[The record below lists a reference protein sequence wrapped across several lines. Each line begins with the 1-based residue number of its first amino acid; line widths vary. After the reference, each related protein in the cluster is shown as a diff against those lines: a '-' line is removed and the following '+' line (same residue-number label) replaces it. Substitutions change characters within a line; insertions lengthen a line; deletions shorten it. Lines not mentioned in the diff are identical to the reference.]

1 MPTLNITGKTAVYGI
16 LAHPTDHVRAPQ
28 VFNAAYEA
36 AGIDAVLV
44 PLDVKPE
51 DLATVVAALKVMR
64 NLHGLTVTVPHKV
77 AMAELCDELA
87 PGGERVGSVNA
98 IRFAGD
104 GRMLGDN
111 FDGKGYVTGMEKAG
125 YDFTGKKVLQLGAGG
140 AGMSIA
146 FSVAEAGAA
155 EIAIANRTVSKAE
168 ALGQRVQAAF
178 PGTRVTGVAAD
189 ADPAGYDLVI
199 NTTSLGLHDGDALP
213 VDVDRLSPGTAVSEI
228 IMTPVHTELLKRA
241 EAKGHPIY
249 FGKPMLDEQ
258 IKLIGAFMGCPLP
271 D

>member
-1 MPTLNITGKTAVYGI
+1 MPNLDITGKTAVFGI

-44 PLDVKPE
+44 PHDVLPE
-51 DLATVVAALKVMR
+51 DLETVVAALKVIR
-64 NLHGLTVTVPHKV
+64 NYHGLTVTVPHKV

-87 PGGERVGSVNA
+87 PGGARVGSVNA
-98 IRFAGD
+98 IRFTED

-125 YDFTGKKVLQLGAGG
+125 FSFAGKRVLQLGAGG

-146 FSVAEAGAA
+146 FSVAEADTAHL
-155 EIAIANRTVSKAE
+155 AIANRTVAKAE
-168 ALGQRVQAAF
+168 ALAARVHATF
-178 PGTRVTGVAAD
+178 PGCEVVGVAAD
-189 ADPAGYDLVI
+189 ADPSGYDVVI

-249 FGKPMLDEQ
+249 FGKPMLEEQ